1 MSWAADSNN
10 KVGNLM
16 AETNIRDAA
25 LIHFARNGYE
35 GASLADI
42 AEDVGIK
49 KPSIYAHYKGKDDL
63 FISVVEYACVS
74 IRQRIIGY
82 FRLNQELPLRIKL
95 EGFFDWLQTEYE
107 TDETMKFLLRVLF
120 FPPARLHQ
128 QVMEISNPFIE
139 RMERVLIYMLRNQVK
154 DPNNVGIAYLTIVD
168 GCLVELIYAGA
179 DKYQRRL
186 QSILPIF
193 WRGIQ
198 E

>member
-1 MSWAADSNN
+1 
-10 KVGNLM
+10 M

-63 FISVVEYACVS
+63 FMSVVEYACIS

-82 FRLNQELPLRIKL
+82 FILNQELPLRIKL

-128 QVMEISNPFIE
+128 QVMGISNPFIE

-154 DPNNVGIAYLTIVD
+154 DPKNVGIAYLTIVD